1 MDAPQSLVLSHPLDE
16 VALAQAAETDRLTT
30 FNERCIVGAVS
41 ALPGVALMVWILFK
55 AVGWPQAAG
64 WGGAMLGVEVAIL
77 MAGLRCRRALA
88 GATGTAFWRDVQFGL
103 AGAAGTMWGLAVWVS
118 GGSADA
124 LLYMLVL
131 TVVVAVAGIS
141 MLTMAA
147 YTRAF
152 VPYFTAIN
160 LVPFA
165 HLVSHDVP
173 SADIMS
179 VGLLVAWVVQL
190 GYCREIRQM
199 VRRDA
204 SQNARNACLLQR
216 LNDLVIHDQ
225 LTGAYSRRYVFE
237 QLEQVV
243 SARQRHG
250 TSASMVMFDLD
261 HFKAIND
268 THGHPAGDRA
278 LCEVVRAVSTR
289 LRSGDV
295 LARVGGEEFLIL
307 LPAASADAATQ
318 LAEQLRQLLAET
330 AIDEGQ
336 ARVLLPASF
345 GVAELRSAE
354 SHSAWFRRV
363 DQALYQA
370 KDAGRNRV
378 VLAD

>member
-1 MDAPQSLVLSHPLDE
+1 MNVPQPLAPRHHDDEASLVQE
-16 VALAQAAETDRLTT
+16 AETDRLTA
-30 FNERCIVGAVS
+30 FNERCMVGAVS

-55 AVGWPQAAG
+55 AVGWPLAAG
-64 WGGAMLGVEVAIL
+64 WGGAILAVEVAIF
-77 MAGLRCRRALA
+77 MAGLRCKRALA
-88 GATGTAFWRDVQFGL
+88 TAGPVLFWRNAQFVLAGTAGV
-103 AGAAGTMWGLAVWVS
+103 MWGLAVWVS
-118 GGSADA
+118 GGSGDP

-152 VPYFTAIN
+152 VSYFTAIN
-160 LVPFA
+160 FVPFA
-165 HLVSHDVP
+165 HLVTHDVP
-173 SADIMS
+173 SGHIMA

-204 SQNARNACLLQR
+204 HQKARNGALLQR

-237 QLEQVV
+237 QMELAV

-250 TSASMVMFDLD
+250 SGASLVMFDLD

-268 THGHPAGDRA
+268 THGHPTGDRA
-278 LCEVVRAVSTR
+278 LLEVVRVVGSR

-295 LARVGGEEFLIL
+295 LGRVGGEEFLIL
-307 LPAASADAATQ
+307 LPAASLESAAR
-318 LAEQLRQLLAET
+318 LAEQLRQLLSDT
-330 AIDEGQ
+330 TIQEGQ
-336 ARVLLPASF
+336 TQVQLPASF
-345 GVAELRSAE
+345 GVAELHSAE

-370 KDAGRNRV
+370 KETGRNRV
-378 VLAD
+378 VVAD